1 MPPISIKAYLFLWQ
15 LPVFAAFAAAWLIGG
30 TYLTRR
36 ALGACTDL
44 PRSKLGTAR
53 CLRLNFLAT
62 GAGLVAL
69 LIIATFFATLA
80 KRTRTLPLLAGVA
93 VIGLPAMLAM
103 TWIVLLNLLDLPRKT
118 VLRITATTAGPVL
131 AVLVV
136 LAGAT
141 AVPTWFLGQAR
152 RMAQGCTGN
161 LRWVEAGLGEHARRE
176 GHEAPNLEALI
187 DRDYIEE
194 KYLRCPANPTEEIAY
209 VYAPRPAGSEAQ
221 GGSRILL
228 CDRDGNH
235 GGRRIALFA
244 NGNIEEINE
253 DRFAELLKLP
263 ENQQLAEQLGRN
275 P

>member
-1 MPPISIKAYLFLWQ
+1 MPPISINAYLFLWQ
-15 LPVFAAFAAAWLIGG
+15 LPVFLAFAAAWLIGG

-62 GAGLVAL
+62 GAGLLAL
-69 LIIATFFATLA
+69 LIIAIFFTALA
-80 KRTRTLPLLAGVA
+80 KRTRTLALLAGA
-93 VIGLPAMLAM
+93 VVVGLPGMMAM
-103 TWIVLLNLLDLPRKT
+103 TWMVLLNLLDLPRKT
-118 VLRITATTAGPVL
+118 VLRITATSAGPVL

-152 RMAQGCTGN
+152 RMAQGCKSN
-161 LRWVEAGLGEHARRE
+161 LRWVETGLAEYAQRE
-176 GHEAPNLEALI
+176 GREAPSLEALV
-187 DRDYIEE
+187 DRNYIEQ
-194 KYLRCPANPTEEIAY
+194 KYLRCPANPTEKIAY
-209 VYAPRPAGSEAQ
+209 AYAPRPAGSEVE
-221 GGSRILL
+221 GSSRILL
-228 CDRDGNH
+228 CDRDANH

-244 NGNIEEINE
+244 NGNIEEIDE

-263 ENQQLAEQLGRN
+263 ENRQLAEQLGRK